1 MTQTTSLIRTK
12 AVIQAT
18 FGPST
23 HNAWALM
30 DQCISLVQEVK
41 TPALAELTVARRMRK
56 QRGTPVFT
64 TTNLKDAK

>member
-1 MTQTTSLIRTK
+1 MSRTKALIRTK

-18 FGPST
+18 FGPSPY
-23 HNAWALM
+23 NAWTLL

-41 TPALAELTVARRMRK
+41 TPALAELTVARCMRK